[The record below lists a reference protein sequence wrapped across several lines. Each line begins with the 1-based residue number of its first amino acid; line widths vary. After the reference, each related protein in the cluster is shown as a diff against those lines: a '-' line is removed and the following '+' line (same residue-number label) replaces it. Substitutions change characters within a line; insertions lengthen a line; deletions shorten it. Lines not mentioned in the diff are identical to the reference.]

1 MFGYISQYKGHTFA
15 LDAIKLLPKNYKL
28 LIFGRVHPQTIKVN
42 QTDDYLGFLRD
53 KIKLDKLVKK
63 VFFMGEY
70 SDAAF
75 YNIAGSVD
83 IVWMPYMEVAQ
94 DGSGIAS
101 ICMDVADKVVCSNAF
116 SFNELFKL
124 IKYNNVYTSDIGNS
138 VEIAQKT
145 LMAVNDNN
153 LTKIKDS
160 KYTIQTQAEIYIT
173 SIK

>member
-1 MFGYISQYKGHTFA
+1 
-15 LDAIKLLPKNYKL
+15 
-28 LIFGRVHPQTIKVN
+28 
-42 QTDDYLGFLRD
+42 
-53 KIKLDKLVKK
+53 
-63 VFFMGEY
+63 MGEY

-83 IVWMPYMEVAQ
+83 IVWKLHLF
-94 DGSGIAS
+94 
-101 ICMDVADKVVCSNAF
+101 ADKVVCSNAF

-145 LMAVNDNN
+145 LMAVNDN
-153 LTKIKDS
+153 KIKDS